1 MSTATDPVTWT
12 SEEGPVLISGP
23 LPCDTIEPVAAEPP
37 LDRALLRRLG
47 LSGIQFG
54 SLQRRDQSCLNDA
67 DELRYALGRAGFP
80 AEAMRVCAYRQGVR
94 PEVAGLDDERRN
106 DETIYVEIEA

>member
-1 MSTATDPVTWT
+1 MSTATNRQRGAPQM
-12 SEEGPVLISGP
+12 P
-23 LPCDTIEPVAAEPP
+23 
-37 LDRALLRRLG
+37 DRPAFMVNHIFRFWG
-47 LSGIQFG
+47 HCWIY
-54 SLQRRDQSCLNDA
+54 DA

-94 PEVAGLDDERRN
+94 PEVADLDDERRN